1 MSKVVSRD
9 PHPSLPSSERSQC
22 PSPLW
27 TQNSRTTSFSRD
39 LISPLFSFVDPSS
52 PLSKRV
58 NSGWVSTSDAEMQ
71 QSPNLHYISL
81 RKEGGWD
88 RMGGGVKRRG
98 GTLNRSSPRRQARR
112 LTWVLTVSG
121 LIVGWVFDQE
131 MCHIGIIFNRYKFSS
146 EGPSPGVFRW
156 MQRLLHGKIW
166 NLEANNLK
174 LFWSWM
180 AG

>member
-52 PLSKRV
+52 FLSKRV
-58 NSGWVSTSDAEMQ
+58 NSGLVSTSDAEMQ

-121 LIVGWVFDQE
+121 LIVGLVFDIE

-146 EGPSPGVFRW
+146 EVPSPGVFRW
-156 MQRLLHGKIW
+156 MQRLLHGKNEIW
-166 NLEANNLK
+166 RLIT
-174 LFWSWM
+174 
-180 AG
+180 